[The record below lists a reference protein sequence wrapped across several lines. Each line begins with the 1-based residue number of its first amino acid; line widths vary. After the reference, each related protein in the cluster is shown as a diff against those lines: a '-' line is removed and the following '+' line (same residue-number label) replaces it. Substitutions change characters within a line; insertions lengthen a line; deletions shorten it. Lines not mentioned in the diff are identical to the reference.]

1 MANYYAKGKGLKY
14 REKAQQ
20 VSFRLYS
27 WEKEPVREY
36 IKRLRQVH
44 DIIKK

>member
-14 REKAQQ
+14 GEKAQQ

-36 IKRLRQVH
+36 IKKLRENYGK
-44 DIIKK
+44 IKI